1 MTSFLIS
8 CAMIVALFAAPSLA
22 SSATLDFTLPGSAF
36 RRGFNGCVG
45 SGHALL
51 GLRSDWRQHLAAARS
66 DLGVQYIRFHGILDD
81 DMSVVRDDGSGYSFY
96 NTDSV
101 LDYVLSLGMRPVVE
115 LSFMPRALASR
126 PNETIF
132 HYYGITSPPADWQKF
147 SDLIAAFVSH
157 HVARYGLTEVQQWYY
172 EVWNEPNCGF
182 WTGTKEEYFHLYQVT
197 VLAIKSVDKSL
208 RVGGPATCQ
217 VDWIPEFV
225 EFTKAAALPLDFVS
239 SHLYPTDPLV
249 PQVCSPLQLLSFC
262 LLARVRHVMI
272 ACYIPPCHRIFP
284 QLFRKL

>member
-1 MTSFLIS
+1 MASFLLS
-8 CAMIVALFAAPSLA
+8 CVLLVALAAASSFA
-22 SSATLDFTLPGSAF
+22 SSATMDFTQKGSPF
-36 RRGFNGCVG
+36 GRGFNGCVG

-81 DMSVVRDDGSGYSFY
+81 DMSVVRDDGSGYSFF

-115 LSFMPRALASR
+115 LSFMPRALAAR

-132 HYYGITSPPADWQKF
+132 HYNGITSPPANWQKF
-147 SDLIAAFVSH
+147 SDLIVAFVSH
-157 HVARYGLTEVQQWYY
+157 HVTRYGLAEVQQWYY

-197 VLAIKSVDKSL
+197 VLAVKSVNKSL

-217 VDWIPEFV
+217 LDWIPEFI
-225 EFTKAAALPLDFVS
+225 EFAKSAALPLDFVS

-249 PQVCSPLQLLSFC
+249 PQVTKP
-262 LLARVRHVMI
+262 
-272 ACYIPPCHRIFP
+272 
-284 QLFRKL
+284 